1 MNKRTQSLVL
11 FSLIIFGI
19 SALDYF
25 STPKKQE
32 STPASVA
39 PLKTSKAMLRPD
51 FSGLD
56 LEQKLRN
63 IKEWDNKIIVL
74 NFWATWC
81 PPCRKEIPDLI
92 ELQNKYGTSN
102 VQVIGVAIDEV
113 ERVNQFAMD
122 IGINYPILLAEING
136 FDLAKSYGNVLGA
149 LPFSAIIKR
158 DGIISSTHTGALSME
173 DLEDLIKPLK

>member
-1 MNKRTQSLVL
+1 MSKRIQFFILL
-11 FSLIIFGI
+11 AAIAFAI
-19 SALDYF
+19 SAWNTF
-25 STPKKQE
+25 STPKQQRN
-32 STPASVA
+32 TSVTA
-39 PLKTSKAMLRPD
+39 ALTTSNTLLRPE

-63 IKEWDNKIIVL
+63 IKEWDGKIIVL

-92 ELQNKYGTSN
+92 ELQNKYGASGI
-102 VQVIGVAIDEV
+102 QVIGVAIDEV

-122 IGINYPILLAEING
+122 IGINYPTLMADING

-149 LPFSAIIKR
+149 LPFSAVINR

-173 DLEDLIKPLK
+173 DLENIIKPLR